1 MVVTGMSS
9 ANTEQQELIANL
21 LTENSALKKVSEM
34 LKAKVNH
41 PERTNNFEKILK
53 SWKDSQKPKIILGA
67 TNANSYSALQT
78 LDKAWTFEKDT
89 LEDSEMKEIPFSSN
103 SNA

>member
-41 PERTNNFEKILK
+41 PERTNNFEK
-53 SWKDSQKPKIILGA
+53 
-67 TNANSYSALQT
+67 
-78 LDKAWTFEKDT
+78 F
-89 LEDSEMKEIPFSSN
+89 
-103 SNA
+103 